1 MAKTKIVKGKGKKDV
16 LDTDYLYGDWL
27 AGGMAGGAVRGAK
40 ADVKKKKRLPDYS
53 QDRHKKPD
61 KHRKRA
67 KVLQQRQATAKGR
80 SGQDAVEEFYERV
93 DRAKASR
100 DGGIL
105 GIKGD
110 PKAGRKQAM
119 AYPRD
124 KEHKAW
130 RKKRMDRSKGG
141 GL

>member
-40 ADVKKKKRLPDYS
+40 ADVKKKRTPNKL
-53 QDRHKKPD
+53 
-61 KHRKRA
+61 RKRM
-67 KVLQQRQATAKGR
+67 KQLQHRQATESGR
-80 SGQDAVEEFYERV
+80 SGQDAVEEFYEKV
-93 DRAKASR
+93 DRAYSAPGK
-100 DGGIL
+100 IT
-105 GIKGD
+105 
-110 PKAGRKQAM
+110 
-119 AYPRD
+119 PRS

-130 RKKRMDRSKGG
+130 RKKRMDRKKGG